1 MRRRDVIVGLFV
13 ATTTSWC
20 AQAQQS
26 AKVYRLAIVDLSTP
40 VAEMKEAGALSYPAF
55 FEELRRLG
63 YVEGQNLVI
72 ERYSLEGRAFH
83 NPELTREVVRSN
95 PDVIYALANPLVLDF
110 KTATTSIPI
119 VGITSDPVALGIVA
133 SLARPGGNIT
143 GTSLDAGIDIWTKR
157 LELLQEVAPKASRIE
172 FLGSRAAWNGPYG
185 AAIRAAAQ
193 KVGIA
198 VIGPP
203 LDAPFHEAEYR
214 SMFAAMAAEGTGA
227 VIVSDLPDNFI
238 YRRLIIELAEQGRL
252 PAIYPFREFA
262 KTGGLM
268 AYAIDLADLG
278 RHGADQIDLILKGTK
293 AGDIPI
299 YQPTTFALIINL
311 KTAKTLGIEMPSSLL
326 AQAAEVIE

>member
-1 MRRRDVIVGLFV
+1 MKRRDVIAGLVVV
-13 ATTTSWC
+13 AATGR
-20 AQAQQS
+20 AQAQQTR
-26 AKVYRLAIVDLSTP
+26 KVYRLAIVDLSTP
-40 VAEMKEAGALSYPAF
+40 VAEMNEAGALSYPAF
-55 FEELRRLG
+55 FTELRRLG

-72 ERYSLEGRAFH
+72 ERYSLEGQAFH

-110 KTATTSIPI
+110 KAATTSIPI

-193 KVGIA
+193 KLGIA

-214 SMFAAMAAEGTGA
+214 RMFAAMMTEGTEA
-227 VIVSDLPDNFI
+227 VIISDLPDNFI
-238 YRRLIIELAEQGRL
+238 YQRLIVELAEQNRL
-252 PAIYPFREFA
+252 PVIYPFREFA
-262 KTGGLM
+262 KIGGLM

-311 KTAKTLGIEMPSSLL
+311 KTAKALGIEMPPSLL
-326 AQAAEVIE
+326 AQADEVIE